1 MSIKSTNFCFG
12 ISIDNPCSLQQKIK
26 NILIADK
33 LLKNLKKMRT
43 IIKTPALRNLFDTNA
58 FFPTPFGF
66 ELESYHKN
74 KYVPAVNVS
83 ETENNFTLE
92 FRVPGFSKEDLKI
105 DLDEKTLTVSAEHKT
120 EETKTENNYVRKEFS
135 HKSFTRSFVLP
146 ENIDTDALQAKYEN
160 GILNVHLPKKV
171 EAKVENKKVIEIV

>member
-1 MSIKSTNFCFG
+1 
-12 ISIDNPCSLQQKIK
+12 
-26 NILIADK
+26 
-33 LLKNLKKMRT
+33 MRT
-43 IIKTPALRNLFDTNA
+43 IIKTPALRNLFDTNG

-105 DLDEKTLTVSAEHKT
+105 DLDEKTLTVTAQNKT
-120 EETKTENNYVRKEFS
+120 EESKAENNYVRKEFS
-135 HKSFTRSFVLP
+135 QKSFTRSFILP
-146 ENIDTDALQAKYEN
+146 EHIDCKGLQAKYEN
-160 GILNVHLPKKV
+160 GILNIDIPKKIEV
-171 EAKVENKKVIEIV
+171 KLENKKVIEIV